1 MSILDK
7 VRTKE
12 TYFERISVKSRNTK
26 NAVRTAINSF
36 ENFCQKRYHHN
47 SDYVFEQLSK
57 LKGDVKENQ
66 IFETLQ
72 DFINY
77 LNEQNHTAWTVR
89 LTVLRLKPYLAY
101 RTMTKIH
108 NEDFKAE
115 LNFPKNVKERHE
127 SLSLETIKKILDYAS
142 PERKALY
149 LTLLS
154 SALRIGEAVQ
164 LRKRDFEVFG
174 QRLKISVRAKYTK
187 TKQERITFISKE
199 AEAYVRPILD
209 RMSPDKLVFGTN
221 EESFQAMQNEETY
234 FLRLRQK
241 AGFDEKYDSGV
252 NKVTIHALR
261 SYFITKCEKIH
272 EGFGHALAGHDRYMK
287 EYERFSD
294 QELLEFYLK
303 AEPELTISDEERLLL
318 QNKIKDETIDRL
330 QSENT
335 NKISELEENTKNLTK
350 RIEELQFGKK
360 ARYGAFT
367 NNMFNYTIKDD
378 DTGQALSIIFYL
390 WFEMRATEEEKRQ
403 ILKRLQQSKENGG
416 EIDISM
422 LGESKDLSFT
432 NLFDRP
438 VRVEWHNNGES
449 NHSKIA

>member
-7 VRTKE
+7 ARTKE

-36 ENFCQKRYHHN
+36 ENFCQKRYHNN
-47 SDYVFEQLSK
+47 SDYVFEELSK
-57 LKGDVKENQ
+57 LKGDGKENQ
-66 IFETLQ
+66 IFEALQ

-89 LTVLRLKPYLAY
+89 LTLLRLKPYLAY

-108 NEDFKAE
+108 SEDFKAE

-127 SLSLETIKKILDYAS
+127 SLSLEIIKKILDYAS

-199 AEAYVRPILD
+199 AEACVRPILD

-234 FLRLRQK
+234 FHRLRQK

-272 EGFGHALAGHDRYMK
+272 EGLGHALAGHDRYMK

-303 AEPELTISDEERLLL
+303 AEPELIISDEERLLL
-318 QNKIKDETIDRL
+318 QNKMKDETIDRL
-330 QSENT
+330 QSENAS
-335 NKISELEENTKNLTK
+335 KISELEETTKHLTK
-350 RIEELQFGKK
+350 RLEELQ
-360 ARYGAFT
+360 YGAEARKSAYAKNMLKFGREKNRGGEVFT
-367 NNMFNYTIKDD
+367 MLFNY
-378 DTGQALSIIFYL
+378 
-390 WFEMRATEEEKRQ
+390 WFEARATEEEKRQ
-403 ILKRLQQSKENGG
+403 TLKRIKHGTERG
-416 EIDISM
+416 E
-422 LGESKDLSFT
+422 K
-432 NLFDRP
+432 FDP
-438 VRVEWHNNGES
+438 AWFDGIQ
-449 NHSKIA
+449 KAWLA

>member
-1 MSILDK
+1 
-7 VRTKE
+7 
-12 TYFERISVKSRNTK
+12 
-26 NAVRTAINSF
+26 VRTAINSF
-36 ENFCQKRYHHN
+36 ENFCQKHYSHN
-47 SDYVFEQLSK
+47 SDYVFEQFIK

-115 LNFPKNVKERHE
+115 LNFPKSVKERHE

-164 LRKRDFEVFG
+164 LRKRDLEVFG

-199 AEAYVRPILD
+199 AEAYVRPILE
-209 RMSPDKLVFGTN
+209 RTSPDKLVFGTN
-221 EESFQAMQNEETY
+221 EEPFQAMQNEETY

-272 EGFGHALAGHDRYMK
+272 EGLGHALAGHDRYMK

-335 NKISELEENTKNLTK
+335 SKISELEETTKNLTQK
-350 RIEELQFGKK
+350 LEELE
-360 ARYGAFT
+360 YGAGARNASFAKT
-367 NNMFNYTIKDD
+367 MFKYRQENNRR
-378 DTGQALSIIFYL
+378 GEIILMMYRF
-390 WFEMRATEEEKRQ
+390 WFEMRATEDEKRN
-403 ILKRLQQSKENGG
+403 IMKRIKQAIENGEKFDMSWFG
-416 EIDISM
+416 EPT
-422 LGESKDLSFT
+422 GFHWE
-432 NLFDRP
+432 NLKKI
-438 VRVEWHNNGES
+438 NN
-449 NHSKIA
+449 IA